1 VFSSDDPKE
10 GPLVDCW
17 SVRNI
22 TGGDP
27 GLTCR
32 AMFAK
37 LKVAVVVSSART
49 TLERDQQMARM
60 VGIASSRTIRS
71 LAGQQLRYL
80 VGSGFLCIGISCF
93 VVLPA
98 LAFGS
103 EPVSGTSEARLAP
116 VTELT
121 RTLANAS
128 NRLEELSKLTK
139 KAAAERSKLDALR
152 AREQIILA
160 DIRAI
165 QADRGQLRDARDA
178 AIARTEDLAKALEQ
192 ATSISQALG
201 NQLASERQGNSESRA
216 REAELAAQLDS
227 LKSARALAGAEIASL
242 RGRLKDGQERLAEA
256 TQERVRAETK
266 LRDLEGR
273 SAEEEERITALQ
285 AQISALEEEVKAKDG
300 ALEGLASLRTESDEL
315 RQRLAATEAELKRK
329 EEESDRLSAELVDFR
344 SAAKAATDVAQQ
356 HLLTVEGKI
365 RALNDSAKL
374 TQPSD
379 PQTSREPKV
388 RPELGSRAARDLIDA
403 RTPPAFS
410 VERVDAPGSSTEK
423 GRTDTYQLI
432 APVQAAEESSDSSLQ
447 IRIRDALLQQRE
459 QLQGLMK
466 ELDDSREGLR

>member
-1 VFSSDDPKE
+1 
-10 GPLVDCW
+10 
-17 SVRNI
+17 
-22 TGGDP
+22 
-27 GLTCR
+27 
-32 AMFAK
+32 
-37 LKVAVVVSSART
+37 
-49 TLERDQQMARM
+49 MARM

-388 RPELGSRAARDLIDA
+388 RPELGPRAARDLIDA
-403 RTPPAFS
+403 RNPPAFS